1 MFTKYRKKRGSTRL
15 WCSTFFHPGLHP
27 EHAPINHASDA
38 KHIIT
43 SLVDPC
49 RKYVKFT
56 CQNLQRWNLWIS
68 NTKVVQPEGVP
79 PTALPNS
86 PLCAMNLCSR
96 DITLRQRP
104 IMSHCFLHYLCSYTS
119 LCAGLRR
126 VCHLLISGTQCAGP
140 CRVCAIFFFHV
151 NNVLVCVVYVPFSFL
166 R

>member
-1 MFTKYRKKRGSTRL
+1 MFTKYRRKRGSTRL

-38 KHIIT
+38 KHIIM

-68 NTKVVQPEGVP
+68 TTKVVQPEGVP

-104 IMSHCFLHYLCSYTS
+104 IMSHCFLITCAHTLLCVQ
-119 LCAGLRR
+119 
-126 VCHLLISGTQCAGP
+126 VC
-140 CRVCAIFFFHV
+140 VEYAICLFQAHS
-151 NNVLVCVVYVPFSFL
+151 VLVHAEYAPFSFFM
-166 R
+166 